1 METFGLESNVSNL
14 VEYHSRKRLWR
25 RTICIKKLKKHPTVN
40 LLSFDLDLIFILF
53 EQIYFKNWHYDRNVN
68 KIS

>member
-1 METFGLESNVSNL
+1 METFGRESNVSNL

-25 RTICIKKLKKHPTVN
+25 RTICIKNKNHPTVN
-40 LLSFDLDLIFILF
+40 LLLFDLDLNFILF
-53 EQIYFKNWHYDRNVN
+53 EQIYFKTGTTDRNVN